1 MYDYSVNETTG
12 YVEESSK
19 ESIVFI
25 KLFPFVLST
34 FALIGGITKVYWE
47 IHDIRYAAQLSLI
60 VDGLEEAVSELI
72 SGLRMIYNNMEQN
85 RKVRLSK
92 VNVNLN
98 TKRRHRNNED
108 SITIE
113 KVIEVEHQNLVKF
126 SVKTTEPMSDEII
139 EGQRAI
145 EMLVSSRRQFNNV
158 SFSVN
163 RYSI

>member
-12 YVEESSK
+12 YVEKSSK

-47 IHDIRYAAQLSLI
+47 IHDIRYASQLSLI

-72 SGLRMIYNNMEQN
+72 FGLRMIYNNMEQN

-113 KVIEVEHQNLVKF
+113 KVIEVEH
-126 SVKTTEPMSDEII
+126 
-139 EGQRAI
+139 
-145 EMLVSSRRQFNNV
+145 
-158 SFSVN
+158 
-163 RYSI
+163 